1 MTLIPLTACVGR
13 ATPNGD
19 WTYHLATP
27 WEWLL

>member
-1 MTLIPLTACVGR
+1 MTLIRLTACVGR
-13 ATPNGD
+13 TPRGD